1 MNFYRLAN
9 VLCAILL
16 VVAASLIVVG
26 GIYLLNLFNTNGL
39 VIIMSMLVLFIIL
52 AIAGSY
58 TFVLFSIP
66 SRLLERFDI
75 IKNNVALQKYK
86 SIHEYE
92 KAVGCFILDFFN
104 FPGLHVNSLSI
115 NINSGEGYSTN
126 NDIDRLKFD
135 SCEDICVSIVDK
147 KSYVFV
153 PIIISNIKIGSLKME
168 VSVFSMYFFKQIIND
183 FENFYL
189 DDITQIQ
196 LLLLKSQSREKN

>member
-92 KAVGCFILDFFN
+92 KLSHISKILE
-104 FPGLHVNSLSI
+104 SLV
-115 NINSGEGYSTN
+115 
-126 NDIDRLKFD
+126 R
-135 SCEDICVSIVDK
+135 
-147 KSYVFV
+147 
-153 PIIISNIKIGSLKME
+153 SL
-168 VSVFSMYFFKQIIND
+168 
-183 FENFYL
+183 L
-189 DDITQIQ
+189 TG
-196 LLLLKSQSREKN
+196 